1 MPKTATAVNV
11 SRSGR
16 ADCALF
22 GLNGQT
28 SGNAALTVGRLSI
41 DDATA
46 RALDAAGAQMHGGHA
61 MLTGAVARA
70 TLLSASLTPAS
81 LTPASLT
88 LTASLRAQV
97 VLNDTSLDGSERMTV
112 AAASGVAAYP
122 SGELSGGTALLAR
135 IELSRPLP
143 SEGAVRLTAAAFA
156 DHGVVKQNN
165 SLLGDERREWSDVG
179 LGLSARAVSALLRL
193 QSAHRISGGAPLSE
207 PAPRTRL
214 LVQGGWVF

>member
-28 SGNAALTVGRLSI
+28 SGNAALTVGRRSI

-61 MLTGAVARA
+61 MLTGTVARA
-70 TLLSASLTPAS
+70 TLLSAS

-97 VLNDTSLDGSERMTV
+97 VLNDTSLDGSERLTV

-135 IELSRPLP
+135 IELSRLLP
-143 SEGAVRLTAAAFA
+143 PEGAVRLIAAAFA

-165 SLLGDERREWSDVG
+165 SLLGDGRRELSDVG
-179 LGLSARAVSALLRL
+179 LGLSARAASVLLRL

>member
-28 SGNAALTVGRLSI
+28 SGNAALTVGRRSI

-70 TLLSASLTPAS
+70 TLLSASLT
-81 LTPASLT
+81 

-97 VLNDTSLDGSERMTV
+97 VLNDTSLDGSERLTV

-135 IELSRPLP
+135 IELSRPLA

-165 SLLGDERREWSDVG
+165 SLLGDGRREWSDVG
-179 LGLSARAVSALLRL
+179 LGLSARAVSALRRL

>member
-28 SGNAALTVGRLSI
+28 SGNAALTVGRRSI

-70 TLLSASLTPAS
+70 TLLS
-81 LTPASLT
+81 ASLT

-165 SLLGDERREWSDVG
+165 SLLGDGRRELSDVG
-179 LGLSARAVSALLRL
+179 LGLSARAASALLRL

-214 LVQGGWVF
+214 LLQGGWVF

>member
-81 LTPASLT
+81 LT

-112 AAASGVAAYP
+112 AAASGVAACP

-165 SLLGDERREWSDVG
+165 SLLGDGRRELSDAG
-179 LGLSARAVSALLRL
+179 LGLSARAASALLRL

>member
-1 MPKTATAVNV
+1 MPKTATAINV

-28 SGNAALTVGRLSI
+28 SGNAALTVGRRSI

-70 TLLSASLTPAS
+70 TLLSASLT
-81 LTPASLT
+81 
-88 LTASLRAQV
+88 LTASLGAQM
-97 VLNDTSLDGSERMTV
+97 VLNDTSLDGSERLTV

-165 SLLGDERREWSDVG
+165 SLLGDGRRELSDVG

-214 LVQGGWVF
+214 LLQGGWVF

>member
-1 MPKTATAVNV
+1 MPKTATAVSV

-28 SGNAALTVGRLSI
+28 SGNAALTVGRRSI

-70 TLLSASLTPAS
+70 TLLSAS

-156 DHGVVKQNN
+156 DHGFVKQNN
-165 SLLGDERREWSDVG
+165 SLLGDGRREWSDVG

>member
-81 LTPASLT
+81 LT

-112 AAASGVAAYP
+112 AAASGVAACP

-165 SLLGDERREWSDVG
+165 SLLGDGRRELSDVG
-179 LGLSARAVSALLRL
+179 LGLSARAASALLRL